1 MKSPYAQIPN
11 PRLNVILQAH
21 KQGQYQGEG
30 ASALRDLRDLRDAE
44 GVVRTTQDPS
54 TTSKVTVGRQWL
66 EQALKD
72 VGDLTDALTAAGAEN
87 DRLGSYA
94 DQCAEILAES
104 ARNLAASETE
114 VENLKA
120 QLNKIPRWIQRIFL

>member
-1 MKSPYAQIPN
+1 VKSPYAQIPN

-21 KQGQYQGEG
+21 QQGQYQGEG
-30 ASALRDLRDLRDAE
+30 ASALRDLRDAE

-72 VGDLTDALTAAGAEN
+72 VGDLTDALTAAEAEN
-87 DRLGSYA
+87 DRLGSYV
-94 DQCAEILAES
+94 DQYAEFLAES

-120 QLNKIPRWIQRIFL
+120 QLDKIPRWIQRIFR